1 MKWIIITAL
10 TLAGV
15 VSKGQSLVGTWQ
27 LTNEASCLQTDSP
40 LSDTEKE
47 LLPMMGG
54 SSDSRVAR
62 IIRFDAKGRGEE
74 SIFMAGR
81 KKGADRMPFRYRV
94 DDRQLQLLDTKS
106 GMMTRGL
113 VIDSLTQSVLIFH
126 DARKECE
133 KKTFS
138 RIR

>member
-1 MKWIIITAL
+1 
-10 TLAGV
+10 
-15 VSKGQSLVGTWQ
+15 
-27 LTNEASCLQTDSP
+27 
-40 LSDTEKE
+40 
-47 LLPMMGG
+47 MMGG
-54 SSDSRVAR
+54 ASQSNVAR

-74 SIFMAGR
+74 SIFIAGR

-94 DDRQLQLLDTKS
+94 DNTQLQLLDTKS

-126 DARKECE
+126 PSQRECE

>member
-1 MKWIIITAL
+1 MKWIIITML
-10 TLAGV
+10 TLAGL
-15 VSKGQSLVGTWQ
+15 SAQGQTLVGTWQ
-27 LTNEASCLQTDSP
+27 LTSEESCLQTDSP

-54 SSDSRVAR
+54 SSQSSVAR

-74 SIFMAGR
+74 SIFVAGR
-81 KKGADRMPFRYRV
+81 KKGADRLPFRYRIS
-94 DDRQLQLLDTKS
+94 DSQLQLLDVKS

-113 VIDSLTQSVLIFH
+113 VVDSLTQSLLIFH
-126 DARKECE
+126 TAQRECE

>member
-1 MKWIIITAL
+1 MKWIVVITL
-10 TLAGV
+10 MLASV
-15 VSKGQSLVGTWQ
+15 VSRGQTIIGTWQ
-27 LTNEASCLQTDSP
+27 LTSEASCLQTDSP

-54 SSDSRVAR
+54 ASQSNVAR

-74 SIFMAGR
+74 SIFIAGR

-94 DDRQLQLLDTKS
+94 DNTQLQLLDTKS

-126 DARKECE
+126 PSQRECE